1 MKKPLLFISS
11 IVLSMAG
18 NSQTCVDTLFYEPF
32 NTSLGQM
39 TAQNSSNGSWVFT
52 NSCAHSTSPGHSAPG
67 SAMFSGTGC
76 LFDNP
81 GLTVSGDLVSPAIA
95 IPPISIASNQK
106 LYLKFNVVIENECGI
121 NTLCFWDKLT
131 VSVSNNNGNTYT
143 AISSSDVDITSP
155 QPEWYQHV
163 VDISNYG
170 GDTILVV
177 FNFNSGDD
185 WDNAYDGIYVDDI
198 LITKEIVG
206 FVNKNDTLY
215 CLSGT
220 ADTLEYCTPS
230 YYYLSGNGIS
240 GNLFDPQSAGIGS
253 HTIYLGYNDTLISYS
268 IQTGLPLAWD
278 STPGTPLTLS
288 DDDLSAPI
296 PLGFNFNFK
305 GTTYTDVV
313 ISSNGFIS
321 FPGQANDGCCSGQAL
336 PDANTPNNL
345 IAFAWNDLNPLDGG
359 SIQYVTIGTS
369 PNQVFILTFDRIRH
383 CCGPNNDSVTVQ
395 VKLFEGTNVIE
406 IHSVKNVSDGS
417 PQTMGLEDALGQD
430 ADTISG
436 RNGNPAFSVI
446 NEMTRFTP
454 NSVAIVFIPT
464 DSIELDVLPAPI
476 PSLSSNSPVCIGQS
490 IIINEQNSN
499 SVAWN
504 WTGPNGFTSTQQ
516 NILIPNAT
524 PSHAGYYIVEI
535 TDTMGCKGK
544 DSIEIVIQN
553 CAGIA
558 DIQNTYGYTI
568 HPNPSYDQL
577 NIEVQTSSI
586 RTIRLYSIEGKEIFN
601 RNISSKKEII
611 EVKDL
616 PSGMYLLE
624 TTLETGEKIIS
635 RVVIKS

>member
-1 MKKPLLFISS
+1 MKKSLLFIGS

-18 NSQTCVDTLFYEPF
+18 NSQTCIDTLFYEPF

-39 TAQNSSNGSWVFT
+39 TAQNSSNGSWIFT
-52 NSCAHSTSPGHSAPG
+52 NNCAYSTSPGHSAPG
-67 SAMFSGTGC
+67 AALFSGSGC
-76 LFDNP
+76 FFDNP
-81 GLTVSGDLVSPAIA
+81 GLTVSGDLLSPSIA
-95 IPPISIASNQK
+95 IPTLANNQK

-121 NTLCFWDKLT
+121 NNLCSWDVLT
-131 VSVSNNNGNTYT
+131 VLISNNNGMSYT
-143 AISSSDVDITSP
+143 PVASSQVDIFSP
-155 QPEWYQHV
+155 IAGWYQHT
-163 VDISNYG
+163 VDISNYAG
-170 GDTILVV
+170 STIQIA
-177 FNFNSGDD
+177 FNFDSGDD
-185 WDNAYDGIYVDDI
+185 WDNSYDGIYVDDI
-198 LITKEIVG
+198 LITKEIKG

-215 CLSGT
+215 CLSGA
-220 ADTLEYCTPS
+220 ADTLEYCAPAS
-230 YYYLSGNGIS
+230 YYLTGNAVSGNVF
-240 GNLFDPQSAGIGS
+240 NPQSAGIGS
-253 HTIYLGYNDTLISYS
+253 HTIYLGYNDTLLSYS
-268 IQTGLPLAWD
+268 IQTGLTVAWD
-278 STPGTPLTLS
+278 STPGTSLSLS

-321 FPGQANDGCCSGQAL
+321 FPGQTNDGCCAGQAL

-345 IAFAWNDLNPLDGG
+345 IAFAWNDLNPMNGG
-359 SIQYVTIGTS
+359 SIQYVTTGTP

-383 CCGPNNDSVTVQ
+383 CCGSNNDSVTVQ

-417 PQTMGLEDALGQD
+417 PQTMGLEDALGQE

-454 NSVAIVFIPT
+454 NVASIIFIPT

-490 IIINEQNSN
+490 IIINEQNSS

-516 NILIPNAT
+516 NIIIPNAT
-524 PSHAGYYIVEI
+524 TAHAGYYVVEI

-544 DSIEIVIQN
+544 DSTEIVIQN

-558 DIQNTYGYTI
+558 DVQNMYGYTI
-568 HPNPSYDQL
+568 RPNPAYDQL

-586 RTIRLYSIEGKEIFN
+586 RTVRLYSIEGKEIFN
-601 RNISSKKEII
+601 RNISSKREVI